1 MTTDISE
8 KVLESLIAQR
18 MTDIDGPTVA
28 HLGATSRLVL
38 PSRFG

>member
-18 MTDIDGPTVA
+18 MTDTDGPTVA
-28 HLGATSRLVL
+28 HLSATTKLVL
-38 PSRFG
+38 SS